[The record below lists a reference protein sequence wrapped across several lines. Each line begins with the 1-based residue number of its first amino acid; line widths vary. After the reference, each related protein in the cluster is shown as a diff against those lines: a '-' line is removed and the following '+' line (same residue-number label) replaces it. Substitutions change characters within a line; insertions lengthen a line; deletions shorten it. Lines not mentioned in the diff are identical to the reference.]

1 VSPAQLADFLTKT
14 RNFPETNAQLF
25 IKINITVPKKLKSST
40 SDVSKDLWVNPKS
53 NLKGDRGERSW
64 ENRAGGPPNT
74 SRLLELADIALG
86 LKKPAPAKK
95 KRAAA
100 AGAGSVHT
108 TEKTEPYSG

>member
-1 VSPAQLADFLTKT
+1 MQLS
-14 RNFPETNAQLF
+14 R
-25 IKINITVPKKLKSST
+25 KINPTVPKKLKSST
-40 SDVSKDLWVNPKS
+40 PDISKDLWVNPKS

-86 LKKPAPAKK
+86 LKKPAPGKK

-100 AGAGSVHT
+100 AGVGSVHT

>member
-1 VSPAQLADFLTKT
+1 MPKNRKIEIDLA
-14 RNFPETNAQLF
+14 
-25 IKINITVPKKLKSST
+25 
-40 SDVSKDLWVNPKS
+40 KDLWVNPKS
-53 NLKGDRGERSW
+53 NLKGDRGDRSW

-86 LKKPAPAKK
+86 LKKTEPKK

-100 AGAGSVHT
+100 AAAGAGVHL

>member
-1 VSPAQLADFLTKT
+1 MPKNHKTEIDLA
-14 RNFPETNAQLF
+14 
-25 IKINITVPKKLKSST
+25 
-40 SDVSKDLWVNPKS
+40 KDLWVNPKS
-53 NLKGDRGERSW
+53 NLKGDRGDRSW

-86 LKKPAPAKK
+86 LKKTEPKK

-100 AGAGSVHT
+100 AAAGAGVHL